1 MTAPHDSATVH
12 PHFPQAR
19 PSACPFDPPTD
30 YRDWQRREGLQRATL
45 WNGSSAW
52 VVTRFEDIRA
62 VLSDPRISADGRNA
76 GMPRLSPAAQHRPDE
91 EPPFVRLDDPEH
103 ARQRRMLTADFTARH
118 AAALRPQVQLLVDEA
133 LDEMIVKGPPADL
146 VSDFALPVPSRVIAV
161 LLGVPY
167 EDHGFF
173 QHSSNMLLDMSLPAE
188 QVRSASE
195 VFVEYLHEL
204 IAKKATAPGDD
215 LLSRLLAERVDTG
228 ELTRRQ
234 LTSMALLMLIAGHET
249 TANTIA
255 LGTLALLR
263 HPEQLA
269 VLRDAEDPAVIA
281 RAVEELLRYLSVVE
295 NVVVR
300 VATEDLTIGGE
311 DVRAGDG
318 IIVSLPAG
326 NRDTAL
332 LPDRADVLDLTHN
345 ARAHLAFGFGV
356 HQCLGQNL
364 ARMEL
369 QVAIPALLRR
379 LPGLNLA
386 IPFEDVAFRQQM
398 SVYGVTR
405 LPVTW

>member
-1 MTAPHDSATVH
+1 MTAPHDHAAVH
-12 PHFPQAR
+12 PRFPQAR
-19 PSACPFDPPTD
+19 PASCPFDPPED
-30 YRDWQRREGLQRATL
+30 YRDWRLREGMQRVTL
-45 WNGSSAW
+45 WNGSTAW

-62 VLSDPRISADGRNA
+62 VLSDPRISADGRNP
-76 GMPRLSPAAQHRPDE
+76 GLPRLSAAGQE
-91 EPPFVRLDDPEH
+91 QTGAEPPFVRLDDPEH
-103 ARQRRMLTADFTARH
+103 ARQRRMLTADFTAKR
-118 AAALRPQVQLLVDEA
+118 AAALRPRVQALVDDA

-146 VSDFALPVPSRVIAV
+146 VTDFALAVPSRVIAV

-167 EDHGFF
+167 EDHAFF
-173 QHSSNMLLDMSLPAE
+173 QQCSNTLLDMSLPAD
-188 QVRSASE
+188 QVRETSEHFSA
-195 VFVEYLHEL
+195 YLHEL
-204 IAKKATAPGDD
+204 IAKKATDPGDD
-215 LLSRLLAERVDTG
+215 LLSRLLTERVDTG
-228 ELTRRQ
+228 DLTRRQ

-263 HPEQLA
+263 HPRQLA
-269 VLRDAEDPAVIA
+269 LLRDTEDPAVVG

-300 VATEDLTIGGE
+300 VAAEDLTIAGQE
-311 DVRAGDG
+311 VRAGDG

-332 LPDRADVLDLTHN
+332 LPGRPDVLDLTHN

-379 LPGLNLA
+379 LPRLKLA
-386 IPFEDVAFRQQM
+386 IPFDDVPFRQQM

>member
-1 MTAPHDSATVH
+1 MTPHDHATLS
-12 PHFPQAR
+12 PRFPQAR
-19 PSACPFDPPTD
+19 PSACPFDPPRD
-30 YRDWQRREGLQRATL
+30 YQNWQQREGLQRATL
-45 WNGSSAW
+45 GNGSTAW
-52 VVTRFEDIRA
+52 VVTRYEDIRT
-62 VLSDPRISADGRNA
+62 VLSDPRVSADARNP
-76 GMPRLSPAAQHRPDE
+76 GMPRLSPAGEDRADQ

-103 ARQRRMLTADFTARH
+103 ARQRRMLTGDFTAKH
-118 AAALRPQVQLLVDEA
+118 SAALRPQVQHLVDEA
-133 LDEMIVKGPPADL
+133 LDEMVRKGPPADL
-146 VSDFALPVPSRVIAV
+146 LTDFALPVPSRVIAV

-167 EDHGFF
+167 DDHAFF
-173 QHSSNMLLDMSLPAE
+173 QDCSNKLLDMSLPAE
-188 QVRSASE
+188 EARTTAE
-195 VFVEYLHEL
+195 AFGAYLYSL
-204 IAKKATAPGDD
+204 VNSKTTDPGED

-228 ELTRRQ
+228 ELTRQQ
-234 LTSMALLMLIAGHET
+234 LVSMALLMLIAGHET

-269 VLRDAEDPAVIA
+269 LLRDAEDPAVIA

-300 VATEDLTIGGE
+300 VAAEDLTIAGE
-311 DVRAGDG
+311 HIRAGDG
-318 IIVSLPAG
+318 IIVSLPTG
-326 NRDTAL
+326 NRDTAF
-332 LPDRADVLDLTHN
+332 LPDRPDVLDLTHN

-379 LPGLNLA
+379 LPTLDLA
-386 IPFEDVAFRQQM
+386 VPFEEVHFRQQM
-398 SVYGVTR
+398 SVYGVIR

>member
-1 MTAPHDSATVH
+1 MTPQDHAALP
-12 PHFPQAR
+12 PRFPQAR
-19 PSACPFDPPTD
+19 PSACPFDPPRD
-30 YRDWQRREGLQRATL
+30 YRDWQRRDGLQRVTL
-45 WNGSSAW
+45 WNGTTAW
-52 VVTRFEDIRA
+52 SVTRYEDIRA
-62 VLSDPRISADGRNA
+62 VLSDPRVSADARNP
-76 GMPRLSPAAQHRPDE
+76 GMPRLSPAGGDRADQ

-103 ARQRRMLTADFTARH
+103 ALQRRMLTRDFTAKH
-118 AAALRPQVQLLVDEA
+118 AATLRPRVQQLVDEA
-133 LDEMIVKGPPADL
+133 LDEMVRTGPPADL
-146 VSDFALPVPSRVIAV
+146 LTDFALPVPSRVIAV

-167 EDHGFF
+167 DDHAFF
-173 QHSSNMLLDMSLPAE
+173 QDCSNKLLDLSLPAE
-188 QVRSASE
+188 EVRATSE
-195 VFVEYLHEL
+195 AFGTYLRTL
-204 IAKKATAPGDD
+204 VDSKAAEPGED
-215 LLSRLLAERVDTG
+215 LLSRLLAERVSTG
-228 ELTRRQ
+228 ELTEQQ
-234 LTSMALLMLIAGHET
+234 LVSMALLMLIAGHET

-269 VLRDAEDPAVIA
+269 FLRDAEDPAVIA
-281 RAVEELLRYLSVVE
+281 RAIEELLRYLSVVE

-300 VATEDLTIGGE
+300 VAAADLTIAGE
-311 DVRAGDG
+311 HIEAGDG

-332 LPDRADVLDLTHN
+332 LPDRPDALDLTHN

-369 QVAIPALLRR
+369 QVAIPSLLRR
-379 LPGLNLA
+379 LPTLRLA
-386 IPFEDVAFRQQM
+386 VPFEEVPFRQQM